1 MSKTASKVSSK
12 KPRTSKKMIKKRSG
26 NVPEWASLS
35 CKRTINPTA
44 GGSYT
49 VNTLYSNMTTCL
61 NQFTRAVAVAN
72 AYQHYRIKNIK
83 MTWLPQFDTF
93 GGSAGSGSKPSLYYM
108 IDKSGSLPS
117 NVSLEGLKNMG
128 ARPVPLDEKPVV
140 RSWKPAVLEGTLQ
153 ISGAIQAS
161 KYKLSPWLSTDNT
174 PFTSGFVPSLI
185 NHLGIYW
192 YVDQAEVTAMP
203 YNYKVEVEIQF
214 EFKKPLVT
222 GMTSPTEA
230 VGSVPAELNHSPDG
244 IVGGADEA
252 PHL

>member
-1 MSKTASKVSSK
+1 MSKTIKISSK
-12 KPRTSKKMIKKRSG
+12 KSRATKKMTKKRSG
-26 NVPEWASLS
+26 NVPEWGSLS

-61 NQFTRAVAVAN
+61 NQFPRALFLAN

-93 GGSAGSGSKPSLYYM
+93 GASGGTGSKPNLYYM
-108 IDKSGSLPS
+108 IDKSGSVPT

-128 ARPVPLDEKPVV
+128 AKPVALDEKPVV
-140 RSWKPAVLEGTLQ
+140 RSWKPSVLEGALQ

-161 KYKLSPWLSTDNT
+161 KYKLSPWLSVDNT
-174 PFTSGFVPSLI
+174 PITPAFQASLI

-192 YVDQAEVTAMP
+192 YVDQAEASATA
-203 YNYKVEVEIQF
+203 YNYKVEVEVQL
-214 EFKKPLVT
+214 EFKKPLVN
-222 GMTSPTEA
+222 GMTSAVQA
-230 VGSVPAELNHSPDG
+230 VGSVPVELNHSPDG
-244 IVGGADEA
+244 LVGGIDEA
-252 PHL
+252 PSL